1 MMDRIGVGKWRCP
14 QAFAPLHGECLRQFF
29 SRESQSLGTAISVDE
44 LQVSEFMQEH
54 VIEDETPDCKQRP
67 FLTTLG
73 AELPGCLALHQ
84 GARET
89 YAPRQRAER
98 NLTLARVYVAQ
109 YSCAAAAIIEVHG
122 AETLPQLARKTGQHN
137 ADIFLRDVVDPVAAG
152 TRWGEPDSR
161 QSGI

>member
-1 MMDRIGVGKWRCP
+1 MDRIGVGKWRCP

-73 AELPGCLALHQ
+73 AELPGVWPSTRAHVRPMR
-84 GARET
+84 GGSA
-89 YAPRQRAER
+89 QRAISR
-98 NLTLARVYVAQ
+98 L
-109 YSCAAAAIIEVHG
+109 
-122 AETLPQLARKTGQHN
+122 
-137 ADIFLRDVVDPVAAG
+137 LRF
-152 TRWGEPDSR
+152 T
-161 QSGI
+161 